1 MTSFALIKTLP
12 ERSTGLV
19 VAVPPSTNAGFATGI
34 SITITTITTS
44 SSSSAVIAPVPSL
57 LLKAETA
64 AAAAMSWTPANYEEG
79 EGHMSKLAKKS
90 ADAPFVPIGI
100 GGFLGVV
107 AYGLYKMRSRGD
119 TKMSIHLIHMRV
131 AAQSCVVGAMTVGV
145 LYSMYKEYIVK
156 PKESTA
162 TEPK

>member
-1 MTSFALIKTLP
+1 
-12 ERSTGLV
+12 
-19 VAVPPSTNAGFATGI
+19 
-34 SITITTITTS
+34 
-44 SSSSAVIAPVPSL
+44 
-57 LLKAETA
+57 
-64 AAAAMSWTPANYEEG
+64 MSWTPANYEEG

-162 TEPK
+162 TKPK